1 MYDGIGRGKIKIPEL
16 HDIIPGAFRE
26 RKELRIKLQEIGYK
40 SIRIDDWLP
49 GLQGNKKLPLVD
61 VNKILSIGFAAK
73 FE

>member
-26 RKELRIKLQEIGYK
+26 RKELRIKLQEM
-40 SIRIDDWLP
+40 